1 MDKFVKE
8 KYPEYWNSYNSINND
23 YIVAKSDF
31 FRYLI
36 IYYYGGVY
44 FDIKSGCK
52 KPLRKVIKYDDEM
65 IISSWWIINLP
76 YLEKTPNWFIIA
88 RKRHPLL
95 KKIIDEID
103 LKIKNYN
110 VKKDGSGVIGVWY
123 LTGPRL
129 LEKVFLE
136 NKNKFKNQITVYPN
150 LINNN
155 LVYSYLS
162 KNNFD
167 NICCLLYS
175 VTKGYIGY
183 CKHKS
188 NKKSYNELSNPI
200 IKK

>member
-1 MDKFVKE
+1 M
-8 KYPEYWNSYNSINND
+8 
-23 YIVAKSDF
+23 
-31 FRYLI
+31 
-36 IYYYGGVY
+36 
-44 FDIKSGCK
+44 
-52 KPLRKVIKYDDEM
+52 
-65 IISSWWIINLP
+65 
-76 YLEKTPNWFIIA
+76 WFNF
-88 RKRHPLL
+88 LL
-95 KKIIDEID
+95 M
-103 LKIKNYN
+103 
-110 VKKDGSGVIGVWY
+110 VIGVILLY
-123 LTGPRL
+123 PVVFCFGL